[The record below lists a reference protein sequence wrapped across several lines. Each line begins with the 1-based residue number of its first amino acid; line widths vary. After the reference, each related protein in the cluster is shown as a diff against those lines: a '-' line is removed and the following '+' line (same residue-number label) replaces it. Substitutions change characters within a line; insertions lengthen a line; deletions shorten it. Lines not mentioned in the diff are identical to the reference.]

1 MQKLALK
8 NNKGI
13 GISWCVLEAPPLSC
27 LSIKLA
33 RVTASLVLTPPPLS
47 SDPWLD

>member
-1 MQKLALK
+1 MLKFAFK

-13 GISWCVLEAPPLSC
+13 GISLCVLEALPLSR

-33 RVTASLVLTPPPLS
+33 RVTAPSGSHPPPFP

>member
-33 RVTASLVLTPPPLS
+33 RVTALFGSHPLPLS
-47 SDPWLD
+47 I